1 VTAIEL
7 GEEVRAAFA
16 DGRPVVALES
26 SVIAQGLPAPW
37 NLESALRC
45 EGIIRK
51 RGAAPA
57 TVAMLDGRL
66 RIGLAEAEIE
76 SLADPDR
83 SVRKLGSRDLG
94 IAAASGA
101 DGATTVAG
109 TLRAAA
115 LAGIRFL
122 ATGGIGGVH
131 RGQLDDVSSDLFEL
145 TRSQVAVFCAGVKMV
160 LDVPATLER
169 LESLAVPVLG
179 YRCDE
184 FPAFYSR
191 HSGCA
196 VPGRADS
203 PVQVALA
210 LASAWAFGS
219 QGAVIAIP
227 PPEELLGAA
236 GIVEQAIAEIGPLSG
251 PEATP
256 ALLGR
261 VAELSAGRAVEVNV
275 ALLANNAAV
284 AADCAV
290 AWDTE
295 TRGTSSTGT
304 SG

>member
-1 VTAIEL
+1 MTPIEL
-7 GEEVRAAFA
+7 ADEVRAALA

-45 EGIIRK
+45 EGIIRE

-57 TVAMLDGRL
+57 TVAMLGGRL

-76 SLADPDR
+76 SLADPER
-83 SVRKLGSRDLG
+83 AVRKLGSRDLG
-94 IAAASGA
+94 IAAAAGV

-115 LAGIRFL
+115 LAGVRFL

-179 YRCDE
+179 YGCDE

-191 HSGCA
+191 HSGLP

-203 PVQVALA
+203 PVQLALA
-210 LASAWAFGS
+210 LTSAWAFGS
-219 QGAVIAIP
+219 QGVVIAIP

-236 GIVEQAIAEIGPLSG
+236 GMVEQALAEKGPLSG
-251 PEATP
+251 PDATP
-256 ALLGR
+256 ALLRR
-261 VAELSAGRAVEVNV
+261 VAELSAGRAVEVNLS
-275 ALLANNAAV
+275 LLANNAAV

-290 AWDTE
+290 AWISAG
-295 TRGTSSTGT
+295 RGPG
-304 SG
+304 